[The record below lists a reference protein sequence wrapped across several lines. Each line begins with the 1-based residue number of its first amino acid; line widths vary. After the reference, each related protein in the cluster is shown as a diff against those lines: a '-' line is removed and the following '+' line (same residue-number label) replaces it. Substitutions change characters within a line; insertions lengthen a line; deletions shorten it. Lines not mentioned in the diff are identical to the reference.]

1 MKFFP
6 FQLWTFNTQVC
17 NASIYALRKEIQS
30 LKQVK
35 MENEMFEVEKDEN
48 VSFSET
54 DFEDETSLFEEFDK
68 ALAEYEEDL
77 ITRQSSQNKML
88 SKEVDNDD
96 FGAIDS
102 LLISTNKLL
111 QDIDSKYQ
119 RTLGDLDYVRNYT
132 EKILNQNIEEKLTAK
147 MSNLQKKYTAM
158 LNGLKDSLISSDKD
172 ILQSIALRSEDYN
185 MIRKTTKSRLSVY
198 ETRLDTLEKL
208 LFEFK
213 EENEKLHLSNSQ
225 NSQNS
230 QLITSTTE
238 APSLYNK
245 LLKKMKTSQSL
256 NDYED
261 FAGKDFSMLG
271 LSDPNQLDVLDETDC
286 LFPPCSMH
294 QKSER

>member
-1 MKFFP
+1 M
-6 FQLWTFNTQVC
+6 WTFNTQVC

-30 LKQVK
+30 LKK
-35 MENEMFEVEKDEN
+35 DKIENEMFGEEKDEN
-48 VSFSET
+48 LSFLES

-77 ITRQSSQNKML
+77 ITRQSSQDPSLL
-88 SKEVDNDD
+88 SEEVVNDD
-96 FGAIDS
+96 LNAIDS
-102 LLISTNKLL
+102 LLIGTNKLL

-119 RTLGDLDYVRNYT
+119 RTLADLDYVRNYT
-132 EKILNQNIEEKLTAK
+132 EKMLNQNIEEKLTAK
-147 MSNLQKKYTAM
+147 MSNLQNKYTAM

-185 MIRKTTKSRLSVY
+185 MIRRTTKSRLSVY
-198 ETRLDTLEKL
+198 ETRLDTLEQL
-208 LFEFK
+208 LFELK

-225 NSQNS
+225 
-230 QLITSTTE
+230 LTTSTTE
-238 APSLYNK
+238 APSFYNE
-245 LLKKMKTSQSL
+245 LLKKMKTSQSS

-286 LFPPCSMH
+286 PFPPCSMH
-294 QKSER
+294 PKSER

>member
-1 MKFFP
+1 MP
-6 FQLWTFNTQVC
+6 GEVC
-17 NASIYALRKEIQS
+17 G
-30 LKQVK
+30 
-35 MENEMFEVEKDEN
+35 FEEEKDEN
-48 VSFSET
+48 LSFSET

-77 ITRQSSQNKML
+77 ITRQSSQEVSFL
-88 SKEVDNDD
+88 PKEVDNEDLN
-96 FGAIDS
+96 AIDS

-111 QDIDSKYQ
+111 GDIDSKYQ
-119 RTLGDLDYVRNYT
+119 RTLADLDFVRNYT

-185 MIRKTTKSRLSVY
+185 MIRRTTKSRLSVY
-198 ETRLDTLEKL
+198 ETRLDTLEQL
-208 LFEFK
+208 LFELK
-213 EENEKLHLSNSQ
+213 EENEKLHLT

-230 QLITSTTE
+230 QLIISTTE
-238 APSLYNK
+238 APSLYNE
-245 LLKKMKTSQSL
+245 LLKKMKTSQSS

>member
-1 MKFFP
+1 M
-6 FQLWTFNTQVC
+6 WTFNTQVC

-30 LKQVK
+30 LKK
-35 MENEMFEVEKDEN
+35 DKIENEMFGEEKDEN
-48 VSFSET
+48 LSFLES

-77 ITRQSSQNKML
+77 ITRQSSQDPSLL
-88 SKEVDNDD
+88 SEEVVNDD
-96 FGAIDS
+96 LNAIDS

-119 RTLGDLDYVRNYT
+119 RTLADLDYVRNYT
-132 EKILNQNIEEKLTAK
+132 EKMLNQNIEEKLTAK
-147 MSNLQKKYTAM
+147 MSNLQNKYTAM

-185 MIRKTTKSRLSVY
+185 MIRRTTKSRLSVY
-198 ETRLDTLEKL
+198 ETRLDTLEQL
-208 LFEFK
+208 LFELK

-225 NSQNS
+225 
-230 QLITSTTE
+230 LTTSTTE
-238 APSLYNK
+238 APSFYNE
-245 LLKKMKTSQSL
+245 LLKKMKTSQSS

-271 LSDPNQLDVLDETDC
+271 LSNPDQLDVLDETDC
-286 LFPPCSMH
+286 PFPPCSMH
-294 QKSER
+294 TKSER